1 MLKACTFQN
10 SFFKAVLS
18 FPIKT
23 SKLSKRIMGI
33 VTGREG
39 EIFLG
44 KKKELAHS
52 PQNLLQLFI
61 STIY

>member
-1 MLKACTFQN
+1 
-10 SFFKAVLS
+10 
-18 FPIKT
+18 
-23 SKLSKRIMGI
+23 MGI